1 MTEPRSSAGRRNTGL
16 VGWEE
21 SAAWLR
27 NILDDEATVHAGIT
41 GPGGSGKT
49 TLLREIAAALEEDGG
64 HVAVGLDALAHV
76 ASDGRRMTLL
86 VDDLERLGDDD
97 LARLSALVVDDGPH
111 VIAAFRAWPRS
122 PLAAGIVERLGR
134 QRPHLLLHPLSPT
147 QVRVRA
153 SELLGDAPPHGLA
166 ERIAEL
172 AGGNPRMVDLV
183 VTAVRDE
190 GWDPREAGALPST
203 LLERLRHRLDRHDQ
217 EFLDFLLALTVG
229 FASSGPVLSTAPRF
243 SRTDLHARMSQCRA
257 SGLVSADGTPLPI
270 VRLGLLQSTPA
281 HELWGMRHELVDAME
296 AAGLPL
302 GDSALGL
309 TGGGFR
315 DPRVARALV
324 DRGDELLL
332 GDPVEAWRHYSAA
345 IEAGADAAP
354 IAGRRAQAAWSAG
367 DVRTAER
374 LVDEVLAGTEHPD
387 LPRALN
393 VAAAAW
399 ARKGMLGRA
408 AAAYAGLDDAG
419 AWGAASLAAVC
430 FAAVGEVGRARD
442 TLAAA
447 PTLEYPSSSQVA
459 VSLMAEGMIAALEGA
474 ADRGLSA
481 LLQASSLMN
490 ESGETIPLPEVPA
503 VLAAHVAV
511 NAGELGIAAEVLH
524 AAGEAVQGGPAF
536 RHRLRLTEAL
546 IELRADRPARARA
559 LLAGVVESQR
569 PLGLHSEVLAHAVR
583 IGLARRTDDVA
594 NLVRAWGAARQTIA
608 RMPVDLIELPALA
621 ELVIAAARVHESH
634 LVDEPLAAA
643 WELLARAG
651 RPASW
656 SMNLHWAGIQSAI
669 LREDRAGLEHHSE
682 ALVDA
687 ASANRVSKTLA
698 EAGRVWAAALAGQV
712 DVPAVERAVR
722 ELAAAG
728 YRWDA
733 GRLAGHAAG
742 RAAEHADTLQ
752 LLALARGLHA
762 DHHLEEGPRD
772 SDDASESDRP
782 DDSGLTARE
791 REVAR
796 LVLEGKTYAE
806 IGSAIFIS
814 PRTAEHHIARIRRRL
829 GVSTRSELLARLRLV
844 LDDEDENRSAG

>member
-1 MTEPRSSAGRRNTGL
+1 MTEPRSSVERRNTGL

-21 SAAWLR
+21 SAEMLR
-27 NILDDEATVHAGIT
+27 RILDDDAAVHAGIT

-49 TLLREIAAALEEDGG
+49 TLLREIAAALGAEGID
-64 HVAVGLDALAHV
+64 VADGLDGLAHV
-76 ASDGRRMTLL
+76 DSEGRRITLL
-86 VDDLERLGDDD
+86 VDDLERLDDD
-97 LARLSALVVDDGPH
+97 DIARLSTLAVDGGPH
-111 VIAAFRAWPRS
+111 VIAAFRSWPRS
-122 PLAAGIVERLGR
+122 PLAAELVERLGR
-134 QRPHLLLHPLSPT
+134 QGPHLMLHPLSPT
-147 QVRVRA
+147 QVRART
-153 SELLGDAPPHGLA
+153 SELLGAAPPQGLA
-166 ERIAEL
+166 ERITEL

-183 VTAVRDE
+183 VAAVRDE
-190 GWDPREAGALPST
+190 GWDPREAGPLPGT
-203 LLERLRHRLDRHDQ
+203 LLERLRHRLDRHDR
-217 EFLDFLLALTVG
+217 EFLDFLLALAVG
-229 FASSGPVLSTAPRF
+229 FAASGPVLSTAPRF
-243 SRTDLHARMSQCRA
+243 SRSDLHELTSQSRA
-257 SGLVSADGTPLPI
+257 SGLVSSDGSPLPI
-270 VRLGLLQSTPA
+270 VRLGLMQSSPA
-281 HELWGMRHELVDAME
+281 HELWVMRRELVDAME

-302 GDSALGL
+302 GDSALAL
-309 TGGGFR
+309 AGGGFR

-324 DRGDELLL
+324 DCGDGLLL
-332 GDPVEAWRHYSAA
+332 TDPVEAWRHYAAA
-345 IEAGADAAP
+345 IDAGTDAAS

-374 LVDEVLAGTEHPD
+374 LVDDVLAGTEHPD
-387 LPRALN
+387 LPRTLS
-393 VAAAAW
+393 VAAATW

-419 AWGAASLAAVC
+419 AWGAAPLAAVC
-430 FAAVGEVGRARD
+430 FAAVGEIGRARAV
-442 TLAAA
+442 LAAA
-447 PTLEYPSSSQVA
+447 PALEYPSSSQVA
-459 VSLMAEGMIAALEGA
+459 VSLMAEGTIAALEGA

-481 LLQASSLMN
+481 LLQASSLLN
-490 ESGETIPLPEVPA
+490 ETGETIPLPEVPS

-559 LLAGVVESQR
+559 LLAGVEESQH

-583 IGLARRTDDVA
+583 IGLARRTDDLA

-608 RMPVDLIELPALA
+608 RMPVDLAGLPALA
-621 ELVIAAARVHESH
+621 ELVIAAARLHESH
-634 LVDEPLAAA
+634 LVEEPLAAA
-643 WELLARAG
+643 WDLLERAG
-651 RPASW
+651 RPSSW

-669 LREDRAGLEHHSE
+669 LREDRAELERHSSL
-682 ALVDA
+682 LVDA
-687 ASANRVSKTLA
+687 ASANRVSRTLA

-728 YRWDA
+728 YKWDA

-752 LLALARGLHA
+752 LLALARSLHA
-762 DHHLEEGPRD
+762 DHHRDEEPGDP
-772 SDDASESDRP
+772 DDTSEIDRP
-782 DDSGLTARE
+782 DDAGLTARE

-829 GVSTRSELLARLRLV
+829 GVTTRSELLARLRLV
-844 LDDEDENRSAG
+844 LDDEDQDHSAS